1 MSGDARI
8 AWSSAN
14 LSRAEEAKGAAMSLD
29 GDDTIHGVPRPYFFQ
44 AIVNGESY
52 GFDLEDIALTY
63 TYRKLCGMEPIFVNP
78 ITLKEFHPKTR
89 ARMIQQLESLVES
102 SLLPRKLS
110 LAWRD

>member
-1 MSGDARI
+1 MSD
-8 AWSSAN
+8 
-14 LSRAEEAKGAAMSLD
+14 
-29 GDDTIHGVPRPYFFQ
+29 DDTIHGVPRPYFFQ
-44 AIVNGESY
+44 AVVNGEPY

-63 TYRKLCGMEPIFVNP
+63 AYRKLRGVEPVFVNP

-89 ARMIQQLESLVES
+89 ARMIEQLESLVER